1 MDFLKELDISDETII
16 KIKENNMPNVI
27 RQFIADR
34 ENAKKIIKYMQ
45 ELNIEVIEDLL
56 IRRIEIFSIDYNRL
70 KKAFDNYNTEVLVAL
85 VNEDISAI
93 NFL

>member
-1 MDFLKELDISDETII
+1 MDFLKELGIDDVTIT
-16 KIKENNMPNVI
+16 KIKNNNLPSVV
-27 RQFIADR
+27 RQFINDR
-34 ENAKKIIKYMQ
+34 DNVSKIIKYMQ
-45 ELNIEVIEDLL
+45 NVGIQVVDDLL

-70 KKAFDNYNTEVLVAL
+70 KQAFDKFNKDVLVAL

>member
-1 MDFLKELDISDETII
+1 MNFLKELGIDDITIQ
-16 KIKENNMPNVI
+16 KIKENNLPNVI
-27 RQFIADR
+27 RQFINDR
-34 ENAKKIIKYMQ
+34 ENAKLIIKYFQ
-45 ELNIEVIEDLL
+45 DKKIEVVDDLL

-70 KKAFDNYNTEVLVAL
+70 KKAFDNYNQSVLVAL

>member
-1 MDFLKELDISDETII
+1 MNFLKELGIDDITIQ
-16 KIKENNMPNVI
+16 KIKENNLPNVI
-27 RQFIADR
+27 RQFINDR
-34 ENAKKIIKYMQ
+34 ENVKLIIKYFQ
-45 ELNIEVIEDLL
+45 DKKIEVVDDLL

-70 KKAFDNYNTEVLVAL
+70 KKAFDNYNQSVLVAL

>member
-1 MDFLKELDISDETII
+1 MNFLKELGIEDITIQ
-16 KIKENNMPNVI
+16 KIKENNLPNVI
-27 RQFIADR
+27 RQFINDR
-34 ENAKKIIKYMQ
+34 ENAKLIIKYFQ
-45 ELNIEVIEDLL
+45 DKKIEVVDDLL

-70 KKAFDNYNTEVLVAL
+70 KKAFDNYNQSVLVAL

>member
-1 MDFLKELDISDETII
+1 MNFLKELGIDDITIQ
-16 KIKENNMPNVI
+16 KIKENNLPNVI
-27 RQFIADR
+27 RQFINDR
-34 ENAKKIIKYMQ
+34 ENAKLIIKYFQ
-45 ELNIEVIEDLL
+45 EKKIEVVDDLL

-70 KKAFDNYNTEVLVAL
+70 KKAFDNYNQSVLVAL

>member
-27 RQFIADR
+27 RQFIVDR

-85 VNEDISAI
+85 VNEDISTI